1 MNIIK
6 VVFNNSVLYNK
17 FDYLL
22 PKNTSIY
29 IGCRV
34 IVPIKK
40 KNYIGIVI
48 EINNF
53 SKISIKKLK
62 FLYKILDKKPLFN
75 SSILN
80 FANQISKYYKYP
92 IGLILFQILPIFFR
106 KKNKY
111 KINLK
116 NTLQVEKINILNNIK
131 LIKLYNFINIKKFLS
146 NKNNT
151 HFFYK
156 KKNSNFNQENINKIL
171 QFLKKKDFQKNFY
184 VWITQDNIIFLEKI
198 NIYLNIIK
206 MIISQKK
213 QVLIIVPQEYHFFY
227 LYQYFISKL
236 DISVCLLYS
245 NFKNQKTLSIW
256 ENIKNGKILIII
268 GTKFTIFTQFFKLGL
283 IFLIEEHNFIYK
295 KTNIYKYNIRNLAIL
310 RAKIENIPIILSS
323 KTLSLE
329 TLYNINIGKFKFLF
343 KNNKK
348 ILYTNFFK
356 FLILDVNK
364 QISKLQLFHK
374 NLIKKIQLCIKNNEQ
389 IIIYYKYQGYSN
401 LILCN
406 FCKKPLKCKNCNKNY
421 IFFKKLWKLY
431 CIYCKKNINML
442 SFCPLCK
449 KNFFI
454 PIGIGQEQLIEFLN
468 KLFPKTLILNIN
480 SKNFLKK
487 ILLIKNNK
495 PLIIISSQIL
505 YKEYFSFLIN
515 TLIIILNIDNI
526 FFSKNFKITEYFS
539 QYIFSILNNH
549 LDIGIK
555 KKKVI
560 LQTNYPY
567 NEIIKRI
574 FKKYNEY
581 YKIAHLLLEERQI
594 MLLPPFTNHIILIL
608 ESYDKKILLNF
619 LEMLKKQIM
628 YKYVNEKNFFI
639 IGPLSLLQ
647 NKRKGLFRKQI
658 ILQHTLK
665 SKLQFIISYIISIIK
680 KIMNFNKINFIINVD
695 PT

>member
-1 MNIIK
+1 MNIVK
-6 VVFNNSVLYNK
+6 VVFNNSVIYNK

-53 SKISIKKLK
+53 SKLSIKKLK

-75 SSILN
+75 SSILD
-80 FANQISKYYKYP
+80 FAKQISKYYKYP
-92 IGLILFQILPIFFR
+92 IGFILFQILPIFFR

-116 NTLQVEKINILNNIK
+116 NNLQVDKINILSNNK
-131 LIKLYNFINIKKFLS
+131 LIKLYNFKKIKNFLL
-146 NKNNT
+146 N
-151 HFFYK
+151 K
-156 KKNSNFNQENINKIL
+156 KKNNNFYQENIDKIL
-171 QFLKKKDFQKNFY
+171 QFLEKKNFQKKFY
-184 VWITQDNIIFLEKI
+184 VWVTQDNIIFLEKI
-198 NIYLNIIK
+198 NIYLNIIEK
-206 MIISQKK
+206 IIFQKK
-213 QVLIIVPQEYHFFY
+213 QVLIIVPQKYHFFY

-236 DISVCLLYS
+236 NVSVCLLYS
-245 NFKNQKTLSIW
+245 NFKNKKTLPIW

-268 GTKFTIFTQFFKLGL
+268 GTKFTIFTQFLKLGL

-295 KTNIYKYNIRNLAIL
+295 KTNIYKYNIRDIAIL

-329 TLYNINIGKFKFLF
+329 TLYNINIGKFKFLLQ
-343 KNNKK
+343 NNKK

-356 FLILDVNK
+356 FLILDINK
-364 QISKLQLFHK
+364 QVSKLQLFHK
-374 NLIKKIQLCIKNNEQ
+374 NLITKIQLSIKNNEQ
-389 IIIYYKYQGYSN
+389 VIIYYKYQGYSN

-431 CIYCKKNINML
+431 CIFCKKNINML
-442 SFCPLCK
+442 NFCPLCK

-454 PIGIGQEQLIEFLN
+454 PIGIGQEQLIEFLK
-468 KLFPKTLILNIN
+468 KLFPNILILNIN
-480 SKNFLKK
+480 NKNFLKK

-505 YKEYFSFLIN
+505 YKKYFSFLVN

-526 FFSKNFKITEYFS
+526 FFSKNFRTTEYFS
-539 QYIFSILNNH
+539 QYIFNILNNH
-549 LDIGIK
+549 LDTSVRK
-555 KKKVI
+555 KKII

-567 NEIIKRI
+567 NKIIIKI
-574 FKKYNEY
+574 FKKYNTY
-581 YKIAHLLLEERQI
+581 YNIANLLLEERKI

-619 LEMLKKQIM
+619 LETLKKKII
-628 YKYVNEKNFFI
+628 YKCVNEKNFFI

-665 SKLQFIISYIISIIK
+665 SKLQFIINYIISINK
-680 KIMNFNKINFIINVD
+680 KIINFNKVKLTINID
-695 PT
+695 PI

>member
-6 VVFNNSVLYNK
+6 VVFNNFVIYNK
-17 FDYLL
+17 LDYLL
-22 PKNTSIY
+22 PKQIPIY

-48 EINNF
+48 EVNNY

-62 FLYKILDKKPLFN
+62 FLHKILDKKSLFN

-92 IGLILFQILPIFFR
+92 IGFILFQILPIFFR
-106 KKNKY
+106 KQNKY

-116 NTLQVEKINILNNIK
+116 NNLLVEKINIGNNIK
-131 LIKLYNFINIKKFLS
+131 LIKLYNNINIKNFLLNK
-146 NKNNT
+146 NKNN
-151 HFFYK
+151 HFK
-156 KKNSNFNQENINKIL
+156 EKNIHKIL
-171 QFLKKKDFQKNFY
+171 KFLKKTDFQNKFY
-184 VWITQDNIIFLEKI
+184 VWITQDNIIFLEQI

-206 MIISQKK
+206 IIISQKK
-213 QVLIIVPQEYHFFY
+213 QVLIIVPQEYYFIY

-236 DISVCLLYS
+236 NISICLLYS

-268 GTKFTIFTQFFKLGL
+268 GTKFTIFTQFLKLGL
-283 IFLIEEHNFIYK
+283 IFLVEEHHFIYN
-295 KTNIYKYNIRNLAIL
+295 KTNIYKYNIKNIAIL

-343 KNNKK
+343 KNDKK
-348 ILYTNFFK
+348 ILYTDFFK
-356 FLILDVNK
+356 FLVLEVNQ

-389 IIIYYKYQGYSN
+389 IIIYYKHQGYSN
-401 LILCN
+401 LIFCN
-406 FCKKPLKCKNCNKNY
+406 FCKKPLKCKNCNQNY

-442 SFCPLCK
+442 DFCPLCK

-454 PIGIGQEQLIEFLN
+454 PIGIRQEQLIEFLN
-468 KLFPKTLILNIN
+468 KLFPNTSILNIN
-480 SKNFLKK
+480 NKNFLKK

-526 FFSKNFKITEYFS
+526 FFSKNFKMTEYFS
-539 QYIFSILNNH
+539 QYIFNILNNH
-549 LDIGIK
+549 VDISIKK

-567 NEIIKRI
+567 NKIIVQI

-581 YKIAHLLLEERQI
+581 YNIAHFLLKERQI
-594 MLLPPFTNHIILIL
+594 MLLPPYTNHIVLIL

-619 LEMLKKQIM
+619 LETLKKQIM
-628 YKYVNEKNFFI
+628 YKYLNEKNFFI

-647 NKRKGLFRKQI
+647 NKRRGLFRKQI
-658 ILQHTLK
+658 ILQHNLK
-665 SKLQFIISYIISIIK
+665 SKLQFIINYTISIVK
-680 KIMNFNKINFIINVD
+680 KIMNFNKIKFIVNVD